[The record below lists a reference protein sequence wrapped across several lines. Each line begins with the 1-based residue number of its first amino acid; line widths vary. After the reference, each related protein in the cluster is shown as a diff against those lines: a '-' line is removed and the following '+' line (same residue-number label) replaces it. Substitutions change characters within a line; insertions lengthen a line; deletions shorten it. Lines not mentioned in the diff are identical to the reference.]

1 MKKIVSISLFFL
13 FNLIF
18 MSCGCS
24 QNRFNSEKATSKEI
38 RQKLNNT
45 SWVLSRLDI
54 QNRDFVPTEN
64 QKELILNFTDG
75 RYGSNDG
82 CNGLGGDFNVEDNK
96 ISFANG
102 ISTMRFCGDEMK
114 HLIYSVPFGKV
125 KSFKI
130 KNNQLQLFDADKQL
144 IATYLKKNL

>member
-24 QNRFNSEKATSKEI
+24 QNCLNSEKATSTQIME
-38 RQKLNNT
+38 KLNNT
-45 SWVLSRLDI
+45 TWVLSKLDI
-54 QNRDFVPTEN
+54 QNRDFIPTEN
-64 QKELILNFTDG
+64 QKELVLNFSDG

-82 CNGLGGDFNVEDNK
+82 CNTLGGDFNVEDNK
-96 ISFANG
+96 ISFVNG

-114 HLIYSVPFGKV
+114 HLIYSVPFGKI
-125 KSFKI
+125 KSLKI
-130 KNNQLQLFDADKQL
+130 NKNQLQFFDADKQL